1 MGAKRLLVVD
11 DQKDFA
17 DFVRKVAEDIGFD
30 VTVINES
37 LQFEAT
43 YESVDPDV
51 IVLDIVM
58 PDRDGIEIVQS
69 LVQADNKASVIM
81 VTGYNPSY
89 ARVAELMASTRGSFT
104 IETLNKPVRVA
115 ELRKALQGAS

>member
-1 MGAKRLLVVD
+1 MGAQRLLVID

-17 DFVRKVAEDIGFD
+17 DFVRKVAEDIGFE

-37 LQFEAT
+37 PQFEAV
-43 YESVDPDV
+43 YESVDPNV

-69 LVQADNKASVIM
+69 LVDSGNKAKVII

-115 ELRKALQGAS
+115 ELRKALLVES